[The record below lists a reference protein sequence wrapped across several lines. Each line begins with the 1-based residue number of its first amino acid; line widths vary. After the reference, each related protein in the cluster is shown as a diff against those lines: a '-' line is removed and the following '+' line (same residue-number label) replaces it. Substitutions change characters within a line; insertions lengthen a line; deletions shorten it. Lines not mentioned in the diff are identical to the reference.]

1 MTKAETQIFK
11 SGIFR
16 FFEFL
21 KKKKSIV
28 LTTVDRKLIIL
39 MGIRDQVRAGVK
51 QDLQK
56 LKSLGVKNLNVLSGD
71 NQGTVNLVKK
81 ELGLTE
87 AHGDMLP
94 EDKQAFLKE
103 RHSTGEII
111 AFIGDGVNDSP
122 SLATAEVGIAMGNG
136 TDVAIESS
144 DIVLMNSNFN
154 RLPHA
159 LGLAKGTY
167 ANMRQNILIAVGVV
181 IILLVSLIFSEWMS
195 MSIGMLVH
203 EASILVVILN
213 AMRLRRYQLR

>member
-21 KKKKSIV
+21 KKKKKSIV
-28 LTTVDRKLIIL
+28 LTAVDRKLIIL

-56 LKSLGVKNLNVLSGD
+56 LKSLGVKNLIVLSGD

-94 EDKQAFLKE
+94 EDK
-103 RHSTGEII
+103 
-111 AFIGDGVNDSP
+111 
-122 SLATAEVGIAMGNG
+122 
-136 TDVAIESS
+136 
-144 DIVLMNSNFN
+144 
-154 RLPHA
+154 
-159 LGLAKGTY
+159 
-167 ANMRQNILIAVGVV
+167 
-181 IILLVSLIFSEWMS
+181 
-195 MSIGMLVH
+195 
-203 EASILVVILN
+203 
-213 AMRLRRYQLR
+213 

>member
-1 MTKAETQIFK
+1 TQIFK

-56 LKSLGVKNLNVLSGD
+56 LKSLGVKNLTVLSGD

-94 EDKQAFLKE
+94 EDK
-103 RHSTGEII
+103 
-111 AFIGDGVNDSP
+111 
-122 SLATAEVGIAMGNG
+122 
-136 TDVAIESS
+136 
-144 DIVLMNSNFN
+144 
-154 RLPHA
+154 
-159 LGLAKGTY
+159 
-167 ANMRQNILIAVGVV
+167 
-181 IILLVSLIFSEWMS
+181 
-195 MSIGMLVH
+195 SI
-203 EASILVVILN
+203 
-213 AMRLRRYQLR
+213 

>member
-28 LTTVDRKLIIL
+28 LTAVDRKLIIL

-56 LKSLGVKNLNVLSGD
+56 LKSLGVKNLTVLSGD

-103 RHSTGEII
+103 R
-111 AFIGDGVNDSP
+111 
-122 SLATAEVGIAMGNG
+122 
-136 TDVAIESS
+136 
-144 DIVLMNSNFN
+144 
-154 RLPHA
+154 
-159 LGLAKGTY
+159 
-167 ANMRQNILIAVGVV
+167 
-181 IILLVSLIFSEWMS
+181 
-195 MSIGMLVH
+195 
-203 EASILVVILN
+203 
-213 AMRLRRYQLR
+213 